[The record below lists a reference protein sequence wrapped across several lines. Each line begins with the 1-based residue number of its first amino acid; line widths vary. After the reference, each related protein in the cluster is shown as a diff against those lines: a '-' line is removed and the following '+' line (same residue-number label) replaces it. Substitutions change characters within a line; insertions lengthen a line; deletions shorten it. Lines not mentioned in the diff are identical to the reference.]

1 MIPGRRTRFGTHPLL
16 QGPAA
21 LGQVIQCPLS
31 SFIQV
36 LSGDTLLIPKA
47 KQDKKNPNQKQNRPK
62 PTKNLRNLKT
72 TESIPAVSL
81 SLRKKSWIS
90 LTYPTLLQRI
100 IQGRQFQALRNRVL
114 RRFWRLR
121 GIKG

>member
-1 MIPGRRTRFGTHPLL
+1 MWFGTHPLL
-16 QGPAA
+16 QGLAA
-21 LGQVIQCPLS
+21 LGQVIQYPPS

-47 KQDKKNPNQKQNRPK
+47 KQQDKKSPNQKQNLPK

-81 SLRKKSWIS
+81 SLGK
-90 LTYPTLLQRI
+90 
-100 IQGRQFQALRNRVL
+100 
-114 RRFWRLR
+114 
-121 GIKG
+121 